1 MESTTAI
8 ASPSLPVSVLSLL
21 LAGIVFFVAV
31 IHRLLFIDYDP
42 REPPIIKPKIPY
54 IGHILGI
61 IRYGT
66 KYFEIVK

>member
-1 MESTTAI
+1 MTT
-8 ASPSLPVSVLSLL
+8 SSLPLSVLSLIVAIAVS
-21 LAGIVFFVAV
+21 LAAVA
-31 IHRLLFIDYDP
+31 HRFLAFDYDA

>member
-1 MESTTAI
+1 MERPAVVTSST
-8 ASPSLPVSVLSLL
+8 LPVSIVSLL
-21 LAGIVFFVAV
+21 VVAGTFLAFV
-31 IHRLLFIDYDP
+31 INRFLTIDFDP
-42 REPPIIKPKIPY
+42 REPPVIKPGIPY